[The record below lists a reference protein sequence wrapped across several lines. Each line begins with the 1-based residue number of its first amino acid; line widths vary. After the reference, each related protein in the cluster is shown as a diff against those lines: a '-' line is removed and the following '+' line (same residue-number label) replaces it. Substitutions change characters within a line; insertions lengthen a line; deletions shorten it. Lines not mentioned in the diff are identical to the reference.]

1 MLGPGYETLGGNH
14 VNPMDRLDPELV
26 GPLEGIMEATG
37 GGFDLTDIPGTRAM
51 VDGMLSGVNAEAPPL
66 PGVDIEDCL
75 APSHEASVEVPVR
88 IYRPSGITA
97 PVPVL
102 LWMHPGG
109 FVIGSVEMDHL
120 TARQLASDLGCAVV
134 SVNYR
139 LAPEHPY
146 PAPLEDCYG
155 VLQWLGANADE
166 LGFDASRI
174 AIGGASA
181 GGGLAAGL
189 ALLTRDR
196 GGVAP
201 IFQLLV
207 YPGLDD
213 SNTEPASDTVPENL
227 FWSRESTRIGWN
239 AYLQG
244 KQGSPDVPAYAAP
257 IRATEL
263 EGLPDAFIA
272 VGTADMLLTEN
283 IDYAERLSA
292 AGAKVELRVY
302 PGAFHAFESF
312 APMARVSQAFAA
324 DRSAALGRAFG

>member
-1 MLGPGYETLGGNH
+1 
-14 VNPMDRLDPELV
+14 MDRLDPELV
-26 GPLEGIMEATG
+26 EPLEGIMQATG

-51 VDGMLSGVNAEAPPL
+51 VDGMLAAVNAEAPPL
-66 PGVDIEDCL
+66 PGVDIEDRT
-75 APSHEASVEVPVR
+75 APSHEAGIEVPIR
-88 IYRPSGITA
+88 IYRPTQTSGATKSGQAA

-102 LWMHPGG
+102 VWMHPGG
-109 FVIGSVEMDHL
+109 FVIGSIEMDHL
-120 TARQLASDLGCAVV
+120 TARQLAKDIGCAVV

-155 VLQWLGANADE
+155 VLQWIGENAAE
-166 LGFDASRI
+166 LGFDARRI

-201 IFQLLV
+201 CFQLLV
-207 YPGLDD
+207 YPGIDD
-213 SNTEPASDTVPENL
+213 SNIEQASDKVQENL
-227 FWSRESTRIGWN
+227 FWSRKSSLIGWRS
-239 AYLQG
+239 YLSG
-244 KQGSPDVPAYAAP
+244 KQATADVEAYAAP
-257 IRATEL
+257 IRAKDL
-263 EGLPDAFIA
+263 SGLPDAFIA
-272 VGTADMLLTEN
+272 CGTADMLLTEN
-283 IDYAERLSA
+283 IDYAERLAA

-312 APMARVSQAFAA
+312 APMARISQEFARDRFAA
-324 DRSAALGRAFG
+324 LQRAFG